1 MSTKYFSSIT
11 DTPIQHLQEDDLR
24 TQNYAQALSDFIEKA
39 DTPLTIGLQGEWGT
53 GKTSMMYMIKTL
65 LEQKDVATSWV
76 NTWEYAMFRSA
87 HQTTPAVLQA
97 MLEKLKESCMQK
109 GTWSLKD
116 EQTARVQRIG
126 RFIGALANQVIESQ
140 TGVNIKDAASNGEE
154 HTLAIAEIKEQIN
167 TVIQDLLADNKNKH
181 TRVVFFVD
189 DLDRIP
195 PSDAV
200 EVLEALKNMF
210 DIPNCIY
217 VLAIDYDVV
226 VKGLESKFGKKTE
239 ENEREFRSFFDKI
252 IQVPFSMPTGNY
264 DIKNLLTNKFAAMGI
279 QLEEGQQD
287 LFAQLVKYTVGYNP
301 RSLKRFLNSYN
312 LLRSLKHLNEA
323 TQDVESKYDDLVLFA
338 LLGLQISYP
347 KIFRMLAQEPDFWL
361 WNNATANKFQ
371 INLIEVE
378 KQIQSFGDEMKQKTD
393 EPWEQIIYGFCQ
405 KPLNSGLS
413 DPYLSARWEAVIDLL
428 NLLGHTIIGKSF
440 DKVTEKERDT
450 IALEFTNAWQN
461 GLSLAAIT
469 NVDDDPKTK
478 NSTEKNKRI
487 SFDTLTGKL
496 EQIEKDNQYNQNAL
510 VIWRKILDSISI
522 HPHLQLRFNG
532 SNVSAKDN
540 SGNNVLTLWNPSQ
553 GIKINVGMYIFH
565 AESNDRPT
573 SNLIEDFSKDP
584 EKRFKVNLT
593 KLEMTEPTLQ
603 LIEWAIN
610 SYRKEIE

>member
-393 EPWEQIIYGFCQ
+393 ETWEQIIYGFCQ

-610 SYRKEIE
+610 SYRKEKE

>member
-1 MSTKYFSSIT
+1 M
-11 DTPIQHLQEDDLR
+11 
-24 TQNYAQALSDFIEKA
+24 
-39 DTPLTIGLQGEWGT
+39 
-53 GKTSMMYMIKTL
+53 
-65 LEQKDVATSWV
+65 
-76 NTWEYAMFRSA
+76 
-87 HQTTPAVLQA
+87 
-97 MLEKLKESCMQK
+97 
-109 GTWSLKD
+109 
-116 EQTARVQRIG
+116 
-126 RFIGALANQVIESQ
+126 
-140 TGVNIKDAASNGEE
+140 
-154 HTLAIAEIKEQIN
+154 
-167 TVIQDLLADNKNKH
+167 
-181 TRVVFFVD
+181 
-189 DLDRIP
+189 
-195 PSDAV
+195 
-200 EVLEALKNMF
+200 
-210 DIPNCIY
+210 
-217 VLAIDYDVV
+217 VLAG
-226 VKGLESKFGKKTE
+226 KWFWRENEFGGKTE

-264 DIKNLLTNKFAAMGI
+264 DIKNLPTNKFAAMGI

-610 SYRKEIE
+610 SYRKEKE